1 MRPTRLRRAA
11 LLAVLCAALLGAAA
25 PAAGGEP
32 PGPTGA
38 ISDEPGAGISTALAG
53 VPVDSLPYRRVAD
66 EAMQVESRRGA
77 ARAALAAAEAEIEL
91 LTGRAVQLQTDLDAA
106 EVALRRAARR
116 MQAAESSLQ
125 ASAVNAYVQAGA
137 QQGPSLVVQPE
148 EADDELA
155 RAALAGTVRRHHLDE
170 HADAA
175 ADHRTV
181 RERRDDLQD
190 EAERVADDLETASAE
205 RAGAEQDLAAAEADL
220 LVAQVGLDDAWRTA
234 NVVGTDLPLVALDA
248 YWRAARTINEEDPG
262 CGITWPALAGISRVE
277 GRHGSFGSSEL
288 GPDGVASPPIL
299 GIPLDG
305 TSGTRVI
312 NDTDGG
318 ALDGDPSIDRAV
330 GPMQFIPSTWA
341 RWAHDGT
348 GDGDADPHNLYDAAL
363 TAAAY
368 LCHSGPGLDQEVGL
382 RRAFFSYNHS
392 QAYVERV
399 LGFVREYAALDV

>member
-1 MRPTRLRRAA
+1 V
-11 LLAVLCAALLGAAA
+11 LAVAVLVAAP
-25 PAAGGEP
+25 PAAGGEAH
-32 PGPTGA
+32 GPTGA
-38 ISDEPGAGISTALAG
+38 LSDEPGAGISTALAA
-53 VPVDSLPYRRVAD
+53 VPVDSLAYRRVAD
-66 EAMQVESRRGA
+66 EVMEVESRQASAQAALADAAARIDQLT
-77 ARAALAAAEAEIEL
+77 ARAA
-91 LTGRAVQLQTDLDAA
+91 QLETELDAA

-116 MQAAESSLQ
+116 RAAAESSLQ
-125 ASAVNAYVQAGA
+125 ASAVDAYVQAGA
-137 QQGPSLVVQPE
+137 QQGPSLVVEPA

-170 HADAA
+170 HADAT
-175 ADHRTV
+175 ADHAAA

-190 EAERVADDLETASAE
+190 EASRVAGELDTANADRTAAE
-205 RAGAEQDLAAAEADL
+205 GDLAAAEDDL

-234 NVVGTDLPLVALDA
+234 NVVGSDLPLVALDA
-248 YWRAARTINEEDPG
+248 YWRAARTINDEDPG
-262 CGITWPALAGISRVE
+262 CGIRWTALAGISRVE

-288 GPDGVASPPIL
+288 GADGVASPPIL

-330 GPMQFIPSTWA
+330 GPMQFIPSTWV

-368 LCHSGPGLDQEVGL
+368 LCQSGPGLDGEAGL

-392 QAYVERV
+392 QAYVDRV
-399 LGFVREYAALDV
+399 LGFVSQYASLGL